1 MLYVRKLLEATL
13 FAVGCARSGFTRN
26 VVLCE
31 AYCEMLSSL
40 NVIHVLVEIWAI
52 QKREEQDCCGDRMA
66 SCNLLI
72 GFAI

>member
-1 MLYVRKLLEATL
+1 MLYVRKLLEATQ

-26 VVLCE
+26 VVFCE
-31 AYCEMLSSL
+31 AYCKMLSSL
-40 NVIHVLVEIWAI
+40 NVIRVVEIWAI
-52 QKREEQDCCGDRMA
+52 KKREQDCCGDRMA